1 MSLQLRSIARP
12 YARAI
17 FQIAESQRNLPTTR
31 KELEQ
36 VGELIDASADFQ
48 RFVSSPV
55 VLGDERRAVVREI
68 AKSMNLSKLITN
80 FMLLLAD
87 KHRLNALPQIVS
99 LFEEEADRAEGVLRA
114 EAYAPV
120 KLSAVQLERLRAALE
135 EMTGKNIV
143 VIGHVDASLMG
154 GLLVKV
160 NGEVY
165 DSTVKRQLSALRQQ
179 VLRI

>member
-1 MSLQLRSIARP
+1 MSLQLRSVARP

-17 FQIAESQRNLPTTR
+17 FKIAEAQRNLPSTR

-36 VGELIDASADFQ
+36 MRTLIDTSEDFQ

-55 VLGDERRAVVREI
+55 VSGDERAAVVREI
-68 AKSMNLSKLITN
+68 AKSLRLSKLVTN
-80 FMLLLAD
+80 FMLLLAE
-87 KHRLNALPQIVS
+87 KHRLNALSQIVD
-99 LFEEEADRAEGVLRA
+99 LFEEEADEAEGVCRA
-114 EAYAPV
+114 DAYAPV
-120 KLSAVQLERLRAALE
+120 KLSAVQLDRLRAALE

-143 VIGHVDASLMG
+143 VNGHVDASLMG

-165 DSTVKRQLSALRQQ
+165 DNTVQRQLSALRQQ

>member
-17 FQIAESQRNLPTTR
+17 FQIAESQRSIPATR
-31 KELEQ
+31 KELQ
-36 VGELIDASADFQ
+36 KVGSLFDNSADFQ

-55 VLGDERRAVVREI
+55 VTSDERRNVVQEI
-68 AKSMNLSKLITN
+68 AKSASLSKLITN
-80 FMLLLAD
+80 FLLLLAD
-87 KHRLNALPQIVS
+87 KRRLNALLQIVS
-99 LFEEEADRAEGVLRA
+99 LFEEEADRADGVLRA

-120 KLSAVQLERLRAALE
+120 KLSAVQLDRLRTALE
-135 EMTGKNIV
+135 EMTGKDIV
-143 VIGHVDASLMG
+143 VVGHVDASLMG

-160 NGEVY
+160 DGEVY

>member
-1 MSLQLRSIARP
+1 MSLQLRSVARP

-17 FQIAESQRNLPTTR
+17 FQIAEAQRSISATR
-31 KELEQ
+31 KELLG
-36 VGELIDASADFQ
+36 VSELFEASVDFQ

-55 VLGDERRAVVREI
+55 VSSDERRAVVQEI
-68 AKSMNLSKLITN
+68 TKSMRLSKLITS
-80 FMLLLAD
+80 FMLLLAE
-87 KHRLNALPQIVS
+87 KHRLNALPQIVA
-99 LFEEEADRAEGVLRA
+99 LFEEEADRAADVLQA

-120 KLSAVQLERLRAALE
+120 KLSAVQLDRLRTALE
-135 EMTGKNIV
+135 EMTGKDIV
-143 VIGHVDASLMG
+143 VTGHVDASLMG

-165 DSTVKRQLSALRQQ
+165 DSTVKSQLSGLRQQ

>member
-17 FQIAESQRNLPTTR
+17 FEIAESQRSIPATR
-31 KELEQ
+31 KELEK
-36 VGELIDASADFQ
+36 VGDLIDASADFQ

-55 VLGDERRAVVREI
+55 VTSEERRKVVQEI
-68 AKSMNLSKLITN
+68 AKGANLSKLITN

-87 KHRLNALPQIVS
+87 KHRLNTLPQIVS
-99 LFEEEADRAEGVLRA
+99 LFQEEADRAEGVLRA

-120 KLSAVQLERLRAALE
+120 KLSAVQLNRLRTTLE
-135 EMTGKNIV
+135 EMTGQDIV
-143 VIGHVDASLMG
+143 VVGHVDASLMG

-165 DSTVKRQLSALRQQ
+165 DSTVKSQLSAFRQQ